1 MALPKLEIPRYNIN
15 VPSLDK
21 RVEFRPFLVKEEK
34 VLMIAQET
42 EDSGQLLPVIKNIV
56 KSCSFEKLDP
66 NNCTSADLEYLF
78 LQLRAKSVGESVDI
92 KIKCE
97 ECGEYASVKIK
108 LNEVEVSKVDDIS
121 NTIEVSDSV
130 GIILKRLS
138 VKDVERIDDKNV
150 ERAFDQTLI
159 YSIESIYDA
168 DNVYPASESTEKE
181 LIEFID
187 SLSHSHLEKMQEY
200 IQNIPKVQYTVK
212 FKCKECGHE
221 NEIVLEGIESFF
233 A

>member
-42 EDSGQLLPVIKNIV
+42 EDSSKLLPVIKNIV
-56 KSCSFEKLDP
+56 KACSFEKLDP
-66 NNCTSADLEYLF
+66 NDCTSTDLEYLF
-78 LQLRAKSVGESVDI
+78 LQLRAKSVGETVDI

-97 ECGEYASVKIK
+97 ECGEYTSITINLDEIV
-108 LNEVEVSKVDDIS
+108 VSEINNIS
-121 NTIEVSDSV
+121 NTIEISDSV
-130 GIILKRLS
+130 GMLLKPLS
-138 VKDVERIDDKNV
+138 VKDVERIDEENA
-150 ERAFDQTLI
+150 ERAFNQTLI

-187 SLSHSHLEKMQEY
+187 SLSHSHLQKMQEY
-200 IQNIPKVQYTVK
+200 IQNVPAIQYVAK
-212 FKCKECGHE
+212 FKCKACGHE
-221 NEIVLEGIESFF
+221 NEIVLEGLESFF